1 MFVYYYKH
9 QNIYQTVLCQAMAS
23 LYTKSIRQLGTEK
36 SLKTIFKTLQNQ
48 TREIFRGDYNAPEE
62 SKSITTCLKNLG
74 QILPDDEEYLEELES
89 FILNGISNISRN
101 YESDSQSVTPA
112 VLNFLMTAIRSYNH
126 IRGTPYRV
134 DLDRF
139 QTLSETGNAFLTQ
152 VLIPHIDADALHVF
166 PPDAPL
172 VFEIS
177 IKPSKQVFTIRSPSP
192 LHGNRVG
199 SLSTAVSFSKALKNG
214 RRYRR
219 TNRKNSAKPGESVA
233 NSDSG
238 SSSDSD
244 GGRGGGR
251 RKTNKRTQYSIR
263 RRKSKKKL
271 IKSNKIKSN
280 QIKSNQIKK
289 C

>member
-1 MFVYYYKH
+1 MFVYYKH
-9 QNIYQTVLCQAMAS
+9 QNIYQTILCQAMAS

-48 TREIFRGDYNAPEE
+48 TREIFSGVYNAPEE
-62 SKSITTCLKNLG
+62 SKSITTCLENLG
-74 QILPDDEEYLEELES
+74 QYILPDDEEYLEDLES
-89 FILNGISNISRN
+89 IILNGISNISRN
-101 YESDSQSVTPA
+101 YENDRQAVTPV

-134 DLDRF
+134 NLDRF
-139 QTLSETGNAFLTQ
+139 QVLSEMGNAFLTQ
-152 VLIPHIDADALHVF
+152 VLIPYIDAGALHVF

-172 VFEIS
+172 GFEIRVS
-177 IKPSKQVFTIRSPSP
+177 PSKQVFTIRSPSP

-199 SLSTAVSFSKALKNG
+199 SLSTAVSFSKALRKG

-219 TNRKNSAKPGESVA
+219 TERKKRAKPGEYVA

-251 RKTNKRTQYSIR
+251 RKTT
-263 RRKSKKKL
+263 
-271 IKSNKIKSN
+271 
-280 QIKSNQIKK
+280 
-289 C
+289 

>member
-1 MFVYYYKH
+1 M
-9 QNIYQTVLCQAMAS
+9 TS
-23 LYTKSIRQLGTEK
+23 LYANAIRQLGTQK

-48 TREIFRGDYNAPEE
+48 TREIFRGDYTATEE
-62 SKSITTCLKNLG
+62 SNSITTCLENLG
-74 QILPDDEEYLEELES
+74 QYILPDDEEYLEELES

-101 YESDSQSVTPA
+101 YENARPAVTPV

-139 QTLSETGNAFLTQ
+139 QVLSEMGNAFLRQ
-152 VLIPHIDADALHVF
+152 VLIPYIDAGALHVF

-172 VFEIS
+172 GFEIR
-177 IKPSKQVFTIRSPSP
+177 VNRSPSP
-192 LHGNRVG
+192 LFGNRVG
-199 SLSTAVSFSKALKNG
+199 SLSTAVSFSKALKKA

-219 TNRKNSAKPGESVA
+219 TERKKRAKPGQSVS

-251 RKTNKRTQYSIR
+251 RKTKR
-263 RRKSKKKL
+263 RRTSKKTYK
-271 IKSNKIKSN
+271 N
-280 QIKSNQIKK
+280 
-289 C
+289 